1 MCNKMSEKEGKEE
14 ESAPLIEETS
24 QLLNPFVH
32 RLELNTAYDKFKL
45 VLMSIF
51 VVPVRVVGIMITL
64 LVAYILAS
72 AGLWGLSRDQ
82 LAARPLSGWR
92 RQIRWYMGCVGR
104 MMMRCF
110 GCQWMKIKGRIAT
123 KKEAPILIVGPHSS
137 FFDCIAVFWSNVPCL
152 VNRIENLQLPLFG
165 KYIDY
170 TQPVYV
176 WREDTNSRQNT
187 IQEIKRR
194 ATSDEDWPQVMIFPE
209 GTCTNRSCLITF
221 KPGAFYPGVPV
232 QPVLIRYPNRTD
244 SFTWTWDGPGALKML
259 WVTLCQFH
267 NFCELEYLP
276 VYTPSEE
283 EKRDAKLFASNVRQV
298 MADALGV
305 PVADYTYDDCRLMHK
320 AKLKNLPYQTGLIE
334 FQKLRCRLGLNLK
347 NVEEE
352 LLTQYADIAVSDGK
366 ITLSDFAK
374 YLGIPEHEPA
384 LVELFHLYDKDN
396 SGTIDFREYLMGYCQ
411 YAQPANTEDTLK
423 WAFKL
428 FDRRGKGH
436 ILLDDLIKALRA
448 SLDMTPEE
456 TTRIF
461 KQADQDSKGYITY
474 EDFEAHAKR
483 KPEYAK
489 IFLTYQESIKNGT
502 RPRSIHQ
509 PPPGKKKA
517 D

>member
-1 MCNKMSEKEGKEE
+1 MCKMSEKEGEE
-14 ESAPLIEETS
+14 RAPLIEETAH
-24 QLLNPFVH
+24 LLNPFVH

-45 VLMSIF
+45 VFMS
-51 VVPVRVVGIMITL
+51 VVVLPVRVVGIVVCL
-64 LVAYILAS
+64 LVAYVLAS
-72 AGLWGLSRDQ
+72 AGLWGLSRED
-82 LAARPLSGWR
+82 LSARPLSGWR
-92 RQIRWYMGCVGR
+92 RKIRWYMGLMGR
-104 MMMRCF
+104 MMMRCYGF
-110 GCQWMKIKGRIAT
+110 HWIKMKGRRAT
-123 KKEAPILIVGPHSS
+123 KAEAPILIVGPHSS
-137 FFDCIAVFWSNVPCL
+137 FFDAVAVFWSNVPCL

-176 WREDTNSRQNT
+176 WREDPNSRQNT
-187 IQEIKRR
+187 IQEIKER
-194 ATSDEDWPQVMIFPE
+194 ASSEEEWPQIMVFPE

-232 QPVLIRYPNRTD
+232 QPVLIRYNNRTD

-267 NFCELEYLP
+267 NYCELEYLP

-283 EKRDAKLFASNVRQV
+283 EKQDAKLFANNVRQV

-320 AKLKNLPYQTGLIE
+320 AKLKNLPCETGLIE
-334 FQKLRCRLGLNLK
+334 FLKLRQRFGLNLK

-352 LLTQYADIAVSDGK
+352 LLNHYADIATSDGQ
-366 ITLSDFAK
+366 INFSDFAK
-374 YLGIPEHEPA
+374 YLGMPESEPA
-384 LVELFHLYDKDN
+384 LIDLFKLYDKDN
-396 SGTIDFREYLMGYCQ
+396 TGTLDFRKYLMGYYQ
-411 YAQPANTEDTLK
+411 YCKPANTEETLK
-423 WAFKL
+423 WGFKL
-428 FDRRGKGH
+428 LDHEGKGQVFLEDA
-436 ILLDDLIKALRA
+436 IEALQT

-456 TTRIF
+456 VTRIF
-461 KQADQDSKGYITY
+461 KQTDQNDKGYITY

-489 IFLTYQESIKNGT
+489 IFLLFQESLKQGT
-502 RPRSIHQ
+502 RPRTGHL

>member
-14 ESAPLIEETS
+14 RAPLIEETS

-92 RQIRWYMGCVGR
+92 RV
-104 MMMRCF
+104 
-110 GCQWMKIKGRIAT
+110 MKELVRLGVRGVFTAGGFQLVQVKGHQAHP
-123 KKEAPILIVGPHSS
+123 KEAPILAVAPHSS
-137 FFDCIAVFWSNVPCL
+137 YFDALPVIVMGAPSVVAKGEVAQVPFFA
-152 VNRIENLQLPLFG
+152 

-283 EKRDAKLFASNVRQV
+283 EKRDAKLFANNVRQV

-334 FQKLRCRLGLNLK
+334 FQKLRYRLGLNLK

-366 ITLSDFAK
+366 ITLTDFAK

-396 SGTIDFREYLMGYCQ
+396 SGTIDFREYLIGYCQ
-411 YAQPANTEDTLK
+411 YSQPANTEDTLK

>member
-1 MCNKMSEKEGKEE
+1 MFTAGGFH
-14 ESAPLIEETS
+14 L
-24 QLLNPFVH
+24 VH
-32 RLELNTAYDKFKL
+32 VKGHPAH
-45 VLMSIF
+45 
-51 VVPVRVVGIMITL
+51 RV
-64 LVAYILAS
+64 
-72 AGLWGLSRDQ
+72 D
-82 LAARPLSGWR
+82 
-92 RQIRWYMGCVGR
+92 
-104 MMMRCF
+104 
-110 GCQWMKIKGRIAT
+110 
-123 KKEAPILIVGPHSS
+123 APILAVSPHSS
-137 FFDCIAVFWSNVPCL
+137 FFDVLLIVVMGAPSIVAKGEVTKIPFFASTGSQSEDSLVYGPYGSNDDEVLWMPMDQNQGAQGYPGPKLPSLLLALIAVSLMPSQFIGPGVPCL
-152 VNRIENLQLPLFG
+152 VNRIENLQLPFFG

-176 WREDTNSRQNT
+176 WREDPNSRQNT
-187 IQEIKRR
+187 IQEIKNR
-194 ATSDEDWPQVMIFPE
+194 ATSKEDWPQIMIFPE

-232 QPVLIRYPNRTD
+232 QPVIIRYNNRID

-283 EKRDAKLFASNVRQV
+283 EKQDAKLFASNVRQV

-334 FQKLRCRLGLNLK
+334 FQKLRQRLGLNLK

-352 LLTQYADIAVSDGK
+352 LLDQYADIAISDGQ
-366 ITLSDFAK
+366 ITLPDFAR
-374 YLGIPEHEPA
+374 YLGIPESEPA
-384 LVELFHLYDKDN
+384 LVDLFKLYDKDN
-396 SGTIDFREYLMGYCQ
+396 SNTIDFREYLVGYCQ
-411 YAQPANTEDTLK
+411 YAKPANNEDTLRC
-423 WAFKL
+423 AFKL
-428 FDRRGKGH
+428 FDRGGKGR
-436 ILLDDLIKALRA
+436 ILLRDLIKALRA
-448 SLDMTPEE
+448 SLDMTQEE
-456 TTRIF
+456 TERIF
-461 KQADQDSKGYITY
+461 KQTDQDNKGYITY

-502 RPRSIHQ
+502 RPRTAHL

>member
-1 MCNKMSEKEGKEE
+1 
-14 ESAPLIEETS
+14 
-24 QLLNPFVH
+24 
-32 RLELNTAYDKFKL
+32 
-45 VLMSIF
+45 
-51 VVPVRVVGIMITL
+51 
-64 LVAYILAS
+64 
-72 AGLWGLSRDQ
+72 
-82 LAARPLSGWR
+82 
-92 RQIRWYMGCVGR
+92 
-104 MMMRCF
+104 MMMRCY
-110 GCQWMKIKGRIAT
+110 GYQWIKIKGRMAT
-123 KKEAPILIVGPHSS
+123 KAEAPILIVGPHSS
-137 FFDCIAVFWSNVPCL
+137 FFDAIAVYWSNVPCL

-194 ATSDEDWPQVMIFPE
+194 ATSEENWPQVMVFPE

-232 QPVLIRYPNRTD
+232 QPVLIRYHNRTD

-283 EKRDAKLFASNVRQV
+283 EKQDAKLFANNVRQV
-298 MADALGV
+298 MAEALGV

-320 AKLKNLPYQTGLIE
+320 AKLKNLPCQTGLIE
-334 FQKLRCRLGLNLK
+334 FQKLRHRLGLNLN

-352 LLTQYADIAVSDGK
+352 LLSQYADIAITDGQ

-374 YLGIPEHEPA
+374 YLGIPESEPS
-384 LVELFHLYDKDN
+384 LVDLFKVYDKDS
-396 SGTIDFREYLMGYCQ
+396 SGTIDFREYLIGYCQ
-411 YAQPANTEDTLK
+411 YSQPANTEDTLK

-428 FDRRGKGH
+428 FDRGGKGH
-436 ILLDDLIKALRA
+436 ILLHDVIKALRA

-461 KQADQDSKGYITY
+461 KQADQDNKGYITY
-474 EDFEAHAKR
+474 DDFQAYAKK

-502 RPRSIHQ
+502 RQHYTHHPL
-509 PPPGKKKA
+509 PGKKKA

>member
-1 MCNKMSEKEGKEE
+1 MCNMSEKEGEE
-14 ESAPLIEETS
+14 RAPLIEETS

-45 VLMSIF
+45 AFMSVL
-51 VVPVRVVGIMITL
+51 VVPVRVLGIIICL
-64 LVAYILAS
+64 IVAYILAS
-72 AGLWGLSRDQ
+72 AGLFGLSRED
-82 LAARPLSGWR
+82 LAARPMTGWR
-92 RQIRWYMGCVGR
+92 RKIRWYLGLIGR
-104 MMMRCF
+104 MMMRCY
-110 GCQWMKIKGRIAT
+110 GYQWIKIKGRMAT
-123 KKEAPILIVGPHSS
+123 KAEAPILIVGPHSS
-137 FFDCIAVFWSNVPCL
+137 FFDAIAVYWSNVPCL

-194 ATSDEDWPQVMIFPE
+194 ATSEENWPQVMVFPE

-232 QPVLIRYPNRTD
+232 QPVLIRYHNRTD

-283 EKRDAKLFASNVRQV
+283 EKQDAKLFANNVRQV
-298 MADALGV
+298 MAEALGV

-320 AKLKNLPYQTGLIE
+320 AKLKNLPCQTGLIE
-334 FQKLRCRLGLNLK
+334 FQKLRHRLGLNLN

-352 LLTQYADIAVSDGK
+352 LLSQYADIAITDGQ

-374 YLGIPEHEPA
+374 YLGIPESEPS
-384 LVELFHLYDKDN
+384 LVDLFKVYDKDS
-396 SGTIDFREYLMGYCQ
+396 SGTIDFREYLIGYCQ
-411 YAQPANTEDTLK
+411 YSQPANTEDTLK

-428 FDRRGKGH
+428 FDRGGKGH
-436 ILLDDLIKALRA
+436 ILLHDVIKALRA

-461 KQADQDSKGYITY
+461 KQADQDNKGYITY
-474 EDFEAHAKR
+474 DDFQAYAKK

-502 RPRSIHQ
+502 RQHYTHHPL
-509 PPPGKKKA
+509 PGKKKA

>member
-1 MCNKMSEKEGKEE
+1 MCNNMKENDER
-14 ESAPLIEETS
+14 APLIEETKEI
-24 QLLNPFVH
+24 LNPFVH

-45 VLMSIF
+45 VFMSVF
-51 VVPVRVVGIMITL
+51 VVPLRVIGIMFCL
-64 LVAYILAS
+64 LVAYVLAS
-72 AGLWGLSRDQ
+72 SGLYGLSRQD
-82 LAARPLSGWR
+82 LAARPMSGWR
-92 RQIRWYMGCVGR
+92 RNIRWYMGLCGR

-110 GCQWMKIKGRIAT
+110 AFQWVGIKGRRAT
-123 KKEAPILIVGPHSS
+123 RAEAPIIIVGPHSS
-137 FFDCIAVFWSNVPCL
+137 FLDAIAVFWSNVPCL

-194 ATSDEDWPQVMIFPE
+194 SMSDEDWPQVMIFPE

-232 QPVLIRYPNRTD
+232 QPVIIRYNNRTD

-267 NFCELEYLP
+267 NYVELEYLP
-276 VYTPSEE
+276 VYTPNEE
-283 EKRDAKLFASNVRQV
+283 EKMDAKLFASNVRQV

-320 AKLKNLPYQTGLIE
+320 AKLKNLPCQTGLIE
-334 FQKLRCRLGLNLK
+334 FQKLRHRLGLNLK

-352 LLTQYADIAVSDGK
+352 LLSQYADIAISNGQ
-366 ITLSDFAK
+366 ITLQDFAK
-374 YLGIPEHEPA
+374 YLGIPESEPA
-384 LVELFHLYDKDN
+384 LIDLFKLYDKDN
-396 SGTIDFREYLMGYCQ
+396 SGTIDFREYLIGYCQ
-411 YAQPANTEDTLK
+411 YSQPANTEDTLK
-423 WAFKL
+423 LAFKL
-428 FDRRGKGH
+428 FDRGGKGR
-436 ILLDDLIKALRA
+436 ILLDDLMKALKA
-448 SLDMTPEE
+448 SLDMTSEE

-461 KQADQDSKGYITY
+461 KQADQDNKGYITF

-489 IFLTYQESIKNGT
+489 IFLTYQESVKNGT
-502 RPRSIHQ
+502 RSRFAHQ
-509 PPPGKKKA
+509 APVGKEKA
-517 D
+517 E

>member
-1 MCNKMSEKEGKEE
+1 MCNNMKENDER
-14 ESAPLIEETS
+14 APLIEETKEI
-24 QLLNPFVH
+24 LNPFVH

-45 VLMSIF
+45 VFMSVF
-51 VVPVRVVGIMITL
+51 VVPLRVIGIMFCL
-64 LVAYILAS
+64 LVAYVLAS
-72 AGLWGLSRDQ
+72 SGLYGLSRQD
-82 LAARPLSGWR
+82 LADRPMSGWR
-92 RQIRWYMGCVGR
+92 RNIRWYMGLCGR

-110 GCQWMKIKGRIAT
+110 AFQWVRIKGRMAT
-123 KKEAPILIVGPHSS
+123 RAEAPIIIVGPHSS
-137 FFDCIAVFWSNVPCL
+137 FLDAIAVFWSNVPCL

-194 ATSDEDWPQVMIFPE
+194 AMSDEDWPQVMIFPE

-232 QPVLIRYPNRTD
+232 QPVIIRYNNRTD

-267 NFCELEYLP
+267 NYVELEYLP
-276 VYTPSEE
+276 VYTPNEE
-283 EKRDAKLFASNVRQV
+283 EKMDAKLFANNVRQV

-305 PVADYTYDDCRLMHK
+305 PVADYTYDDCRLMQK

-334 FQKLRCRLGLNLK
+334 FQKLRHRLGLNLK

-352 LLTQYADIAVSDGK
+352 LLSQYADIAISNGQ
-366 ITLSDFAK
+366 ITLQDFAK
-374 YLGIPEHEPA
+374 YLGIPESEPA
-384 LVELFHLYDKDN
+384 LIDLFKLYDKDN
-396 SGTIDFREYLMGYCQ
+396 SGTIDFREYLIGYCQ
-411 YAQPANTEDTLK
+411 YSQPANTEDTLK
-423 WAFKL
+423 LAFKL
-428 FDRRGKGH
+428 FDRGGKGR
-436 ILLDDLIKALRA
+436 ILLDDLIKALKA
-448 SLDMTPEE
+448 SLDMTSEE

-461 KQADQDSKGYITY
+461 KQADQDNKGYITF

-489 IFLTYQESIKNGT
+489 IFLTYQESVKNGT
-502 RPRSIHQ
+502 RSRFAHQ
-509 PPPGKKKA
+509 APVGKEKA

>member
-1 MCNKMSEKEGKEE
+1 MCNNMKENDER
-14 ESAPLIEETS
+14 APLIEETKEI
-24 QLLNPFVH
+24 LNPFVH

-45 VLMSIF
+45 VFMSVF
-51 VVPVRVVGIMITL
+51 VVPLRVIGIMFCL
-64 LVAYILAS
+64 LVAYVLAS
-72 AGLWGLSRDQ
+72 SGLCGLSRQD
-82 LAARPLSGWR
+82 LAARPMSGWR
-92 RQIRWYMGCVGR
+92 RNIRWYMGVCGR

-110 GCQWMKIKGRIAT
+110 AFQWVRIKGRMAT
-123 KKEAPILIVGPHSS
+123 RAEAPIIIVGPHSS
-137 FFDCIAVFWSNVPCL
+137 FLDAIAVFWSNVPCL

-176 WREDTNSRQNT
+176 WREDINSRQNT

-194 ATSDEDWPQVMIFPE
+194 AMSDEDWPQVMIFPE

-232 QPVLIRYPNRTD
+232 QPVIIRYNNNTD

-267 NFCELEYLP
+267 NYVELEYLP
-276 VYTPSEE
+276 VYTPNEE
-283 EKRDAKLFASNVRQV
+283 EKMDAKLFANNVRQV

-305 PVADYTYDDCRLMHK
+305 PVADYTYDDCRLMQK

-334 FQKLRCRLGLNLK
+334 FQKLRHRLGLNLK

-352 LLTQYADIAVSDGK
+352 LLSQYADIAISNGQ
-366 ITLSDFAK
+366 ITLKDFAK
-374 YLGIPEHEPA
+374 YLGIPESEPA
-384 LVELFHLYDKDN
+384 LIDLFKLYDKDN

-411 YAQPANTEDTLK
+411 YSQPANTEDTLK
-423 WAFKL
+423 LAFKL
-428 FDRRGKGH
+428 FDRGGKGR
-436 ILLDDLIKALRA
+436 ILLDDLIKALKA
-448 SLDMTPEE
+448 SLDMTSEE

-461 KQADQDSKGYITY
+461 KQADQDNKGYITF

-502 RPRSIHQ
+502 RSRLAHQ
-509 PPPGKKKA
+509 APVGKEKA
-517 D
+517 E